1 MPEVG
6 WAYLDFREERGKEG
20 VSGCLYGC
28 WKIGEECDLK
38 AVHAGL
44 KPSTFERT

>member
-1 MPEVG
+1 VVSQWWGEWMPEVG

-28 WKIGEECDLK
+28 WKIGEGGGGK
-38 AVHAGL
+38 NV
-44 KPSTFERT
+44 T